1 MINLLASNAKE
12 DIMYA
17 RRNTQLLRW
26 CVVVLLIIG
35 GIMLIS
41 LAGLFYIK
49 QSQKQYT
56 EQVSRT
62 EAQLKEQ
69 NLEETQKKVES
80 ISNNLKLTTQVLSR
94 EVLFSKL
101 LKQIGAAMP
110 ANTSLTDLKIGKT
123 EGGIDLTAVA
133 SNYVTASQVQVNL
146 QDPNNKIF
154 DKADIINIV
163 CNANNIVDPRYPCT
177 INIRARFGKNASYFF
192 ISPTGAKS

>member
-1 MINLLASNAKE
+1 MINLLASKSKE

-17 RRNTQLLRW
+17 RRNTQLLRA
-26 CVVVLLIIG
+26 CLLVFLIIC
-35 GIMLIS
+35 GIIVIS

-49 QSQKQYT
+49 QSLHQYNL
-56 EQVSRT
+56 QISKT

-101 LKQIGAAMP
+101 LKQIGSAMP

-123 EGGIDLTAVA
+123 EGGIDLTAIA
-133 SNYVTASQVQVNL
+133 SSYDSATQIQLNL
-146 QDPNNKIF
+146 QDPANKIF

-163 CNANNIVDPRYPCT
+163 CNSANVLDPRYPCT
-177 INIRARFGKNASYFF
+177 VNIRARFGKNTSYFF
-192 ISPTGAKS
+192 ISPSGAKS